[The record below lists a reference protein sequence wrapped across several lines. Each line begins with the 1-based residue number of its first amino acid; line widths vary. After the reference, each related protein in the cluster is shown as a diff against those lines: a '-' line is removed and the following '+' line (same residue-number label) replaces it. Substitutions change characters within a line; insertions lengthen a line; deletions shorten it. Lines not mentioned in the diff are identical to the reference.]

1 MRLFDR
7 VDVYTSLPFRGGEGI
22 IGHPLLGRAKAEV
35 LLRVITTRAC
45 SKTNQQHLA
54 LIHQQLQQQVRRLQT
69 YSHYIRSR
77 SVRSRN
83 RKKWRGLTPQ
93 ERRPYVE
100 EAERLRVIH
109 MQEHPNYKYRPRRR
123 KHTKRGGPSPSTPS
137 PTVNN
142 NNAAAAAAA
151 RRAQTTSPSK
161 LQQHFPQQYG
171 YSSLQQAYQH
181 LYNKSQGVVYGG
193 SPYTP
198 IMHTPEASP
207 TGSPE
212 PESLRMSLG
221 GHRLNNTSSPLQS
234 NQQNHSQHQEQ
245 SLDQDGTSE
254 DSTTANMSHQ
264 GQGGVGVSSTPA
276 PSSTSSSGTMDDVN
290 AAALPTPEMS
300 PMDQEKDNFQFG
312 GGGGEDKRMAAGVI
326 TSHGLASYPYA
337 QPYHPHPHPHHHH
350 HGPGQLTA
358 SMGLSNGVMM
368 MCTAQRAY
376 EHHGMVTGTF
386 YPPVATS
393 QDSQLLGPGQTQ
405 QLQQHNLYTSS
416 AMTPCSPVMSSSS
429 PYMYGGQHLPS
440 ATSPSGSHYSN
451 HSPGLRNSDTP
462 YNNVLMTDDR
472 GVVYNPH
479 HSHPSHHQ
487 HHHHNHHQVNSYV
500 SHSEEEDLILDD
512 GVTDNGVVDAREFD
526 KYLKYS
532 SVSQQAQQHHHEATG
547 GSGGEDSTM
556 DSNHNYH
563 QHHAAHHQNQHQQQ
577 QQQQI
582 YQHYT
587 HHSALDLVAH
597 QSMYKTDPH
606 VTAAHAQHQAA
617 INAAHAHQQAM
628 AYGGG
633 GVVEATQSQLE
644 YGDGEGQVHIKTED
658 DFSVILADVRKT
670 CYSS

>member
-1 MRLFDR
+1 MRSPKQ
-7 VDVYTSLPFRGGEGI
+7 TSLPFRGGEGI
-22 IGHPLLGRAKAEV
+22 IGRPLLGRAKAEV

-45 SKTNQQHLA
+45 SKTNQQYFA
-54 LIHQQLQQQVRRLQT
+54 LIHHQLQQQVRLQT
-69 YSHYIRSR
+69 YSHNIRSR
-77 SVRSRN
+77 SVRG
-83 RKKWRGLTPQ
+83 KKWRGLTPQ

-137 PTVNN
+137 ATVNN
-142 NNAAAAAAA
+142 NNAAA
-151 RRAQTTSPSK
+151 RRPQTTSPSK

-221 GHRLNNTSSPLQS
+221 GHRLNNTTSPLQS
-234 NQQNHSQHQEQ
+234 NQQNHSQHQDQ

-276 PSSTSSSGTMDDVN
+276 PSSTSSSGTLDDVN

-337 QPYHPHPHPHHHH
+337 RPYHPHPHPHHHH

-393 QDSQLLGPGQTQ
+393 QDSQLLGPGQNQ
-405 QLQQHNLYTSS
+405 QQQQHNLYTSS

-462 YNNVLMTDDR
+462 YNKSRSGWRESCSVALGDPSGTPHDHTSTGGRVVLRWGSCSQRGITGRTGPTPQQLGATD
-472 GVVYNPH
+472 
-479 HSHPSHHQ
+479 S
-487 HHHHNHHQVNSYV
+487 
-500 SHSEEEDLILDD
+500 
-512 GVTDNGVVDAREFD
+512 
-526 KYLKYS
+526 S
-532 SVSQQAQQHHHEATG
+532 SVYGRRPASFCTRTVG
-547 GSGGEDSTM
+547 PFTM
-556 DSNHNYH
+556 P
-563 QHHAAHHQNQHQQQ
+563 
-577 QQQQI
+577 
-582 YQHYT
+582 
-587 HHSALDLVAH
+587 L
-597 QSMYKTDPH
+597 
-606 VTAAHAQHQAA
+606 
-617 INAAHAHQQAM
+617 
-628 AYGGG
+628 
-633 GVVEATQSQLE
+633 
-644 YGDGEGQVHIKTED
+644 
-658 DFSVILADVRKT
+658 R
-670 CYSS
+670 

>member
-1 MRLFDR
+1 MLCEADMTNHTQLNTPLK
-7 VDVYTSLPFRGGEGI
+7 TSLPFRGGEGI
-22 IGHPLLGRAKAEV
+22 IGHPLLGRATAEV

-69 YSHYIRSR
+69 YSHNIRSR
-77 SVRSRN
+77 SVRGG
-83 RKKWRGLTPQ
+83 KKWRGLTPQ

-142 NNAAAAAAA
+142 NNAAAA

-254 DSTTANMSHQ
+254 DSTTANISHQ

-312 GGGGEDKRMAAGVI
+312 GGGG
-326 TSHGLASYPYA
+326 
-337 QPYHPHPHPHHHH
+337 
-350 HGPGQLTA
+350 
-358 SMGLSNGVMM
+358 
-368 MCTAQRAY
+368 
-376 EHHGMVTGTF
+376 
-386 YPPVATS
+386 
-393 QDSQLLGPGQTQ
+393 GQTQ

-462 YNNVLMTDDR
+462 YNSDPSGTPHDPTSTGGRVVLRWGGCCSQR
-472 GVVYNPH
+472 GITGRTGPTPQQLAATG
-479 HSHPSHHQ
+479 S
-487 HHHHNHHQVNSYV
+487 
-500 SHSEEEDLILDD
+500 
-512 GVTDNGVVDAREFD
+512 
-526 KYLKYS
+526 S
-532 SVSQQAQQHHHEATG
+532 SV
-547 GSGGEDSTM
+547 
-556 DSNHNYH
+556 
-563 QHHAAHHQNQHQQQ
+563 
-577 QQQQI
+577 
-582 YQHYT
+582 
-587 HHSALDLVAH
+587 
-597 QSMYKTDPH
+597 
-606 VTAAHAQHQAA
+606 
-617 INAAHAHQQAM
+617 
-628 AYGGG
+628 YGRRRLGR
-633 GVVEATQSQLE
+633 LLN
-644 YGDGEGQVHIKTED
+644 
-658 DFSVILADVRKT
+658 SVLGRRA
-670 CYSS
+670 